1 MIRCAKLTA
10 ITSML
15 LFLITLGGCA
25 STKEAKPLVGEQ
37 LHRELTSILI
47 GATYGMDTTT
57 VMANS
62 VEELLPA
69 NALPMNQIAGIP
81 LFEEQLAR
89 FKDEVNSAFLSVAW
103 ETAPLLEPIIL
114 TIPWSDDQALIAS
127 LRSGTALLERVYG
140 EEILTMITPIL
151 SQALNPATN
160 RWTAII
166 DWYLLYRESVK
177 LLEIDVLPMPDE
189 NIEEH
194 LALVYLERY
203 FEALGDEEH
212 RLRARTTEVR

>member
-1 MIRCAKLTA
+1 MMRCVKLTA

-15 LFLITLGGCA
+15 LFLITLGGCT

-37 LHRELTSILI
+37 LHRKLAATLI
-47 GATYGMDTTT
+47 EAAYGMDTTT
-57 VMANS
+57 IMANS
-62 VEELLPA
+62 VEELLPED
-69 NALPMNQIAGIP
+69 ALPMSQISGIP
-81 LFEEQLAR
+81 LFEEQLSR

-103 ETAPLLEPIIL
+103 ETAPLLEPIIQA
-114 TIPWSDDQALIAS
+114 IPWSDDQALGAS

-203 FEALGDEEH
+203 FEALGDEEY

>member
-1 MIRCAKLTA
+1 MMRCIKLAA

-15 LFLITLGGCA
+15 LFLITLGGCT

-37 LHRELTSILI
+37 LHRKLAATLI
-47 GATYGMDTTT
+47 EAAYGMDTTT
-57 VMANS
+57 IMANS
-62 VEELLPA
+62 VEELLPED
-69 NALPMNQIAGIP
+69 ALPMSQISGIP
-81 LFEEQLAR
+81 LFEEQLSR

-103 ETAPLLEPIIL
+103 ETAPLLEPIIQA
-114 TIPWSDDQALIAS
+114 IPWSDDQALGAS

-203 FEALGDEEH
+203 FEALGDEEY

>member
-1 MIRCAKLTA
+1 MMRCVKLTA

-15 LFLITLGGCA
+15 LFLITLGGCT

-37 LHRELTSILI
+37 LHRELAATLI
-47 GATYGMDTTT
+47 EAAYGMDTTT
-57 VMANS
+57 IMANS
-62 VEELLPA
+62 VEELLPED
-69 NALPMNQIAGIP
+69 ALPMSQISGIP
-81 LFEEQLAR
+81 LFEEQLSR

-103 ETAPLLEPIIL
+103 ETAPLLEPIIQA
-114 TIPWSDDQALIAS
+114 IPWSDDQALGAS

-203 FEALGDEEH
+203 FEALGDEEY

>member
-1 MIRCAKLTA
+1 MMRCAKLAA
-10 ITSML
+10 IASML

-47 GATYGMDTTT
+47 EATYGMDTTT

-69 NALPMNQIAGIP
+69 NALPMSQIAGIP

-103 ETAPLLEPIIL
+103 ETAPLLEPII
-114 TIPWSDDQALIAS
+114 TAIPWSDDQALVAS

-140 EEILTMITPIL
+140 EEILTMIAPIL
-151 SQALNPATN
+151 SQSLNPATN
-160 RWTAII
+160 RWTTLI

-194 LALVYLERY
+194 LALVYLKRY

-212 RLRARTTEVR
+212 RLRARTAEVR